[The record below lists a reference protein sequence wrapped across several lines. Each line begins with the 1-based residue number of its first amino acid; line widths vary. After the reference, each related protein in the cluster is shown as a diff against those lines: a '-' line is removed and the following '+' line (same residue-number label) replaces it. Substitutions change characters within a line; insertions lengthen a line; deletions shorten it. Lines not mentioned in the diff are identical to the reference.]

1 MRFLFLISIDF
12 SLQITEQFSAQ
23 KMILYYRITLQS
35 NVILRDWYLS
45 IAVHGL
51 DSQQRDKHSRDTGFS
66 KGGIPK
72 FFDPQ
77 RGDTPGMEIFPTR
90 GYFALKNANFIILL

>member
-1 MRFLFLISIDF
+1 MGRLVLK
-12 SLQITEQFSAQ
+12 TWQFCI
-23 KMILYYRITLQS
+23 KG
-35 NVILRDWYLS
+35 
-45 IAVHGL
+45 IAVHGV
-51 DSQQRDKHSRDTGFS
+51 DFQQRDKHSRDTGFS

-90 GYFALKNANFIILL
+90 GYFALKNTNFVILLKKGLNHTEKFKMLKFERF